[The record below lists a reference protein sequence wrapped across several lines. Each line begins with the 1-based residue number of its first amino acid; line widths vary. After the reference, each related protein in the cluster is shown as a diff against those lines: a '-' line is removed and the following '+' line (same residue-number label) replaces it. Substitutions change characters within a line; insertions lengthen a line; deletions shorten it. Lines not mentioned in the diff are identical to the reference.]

1 MDNTRKQRIVE
12 MFSRRG
18 EDFHALIC
26 RLPQNVVMLTGYQ
39 PVLGNTFCLVTVNA
53 AREVEIRLALPVDE
67 QDFVPPG
74 TVVEVKTYA
83 EETLRYIYNTIESAR
98 EPLAELIRSAG
109 INENAVI
116 GYEGIYSPVAAAYTQ
131 VGVPGPATLELL
143 HGLFLGGYLRDVS
156 SMLDELAAIKTEDE
170 VEAIRRCER
179 VAFEG
184 FQAARGAIHAGATEA
199 DVAAATYAALL
210 RAGYAAPGA
219 HNVLPYVHVMA
230 GTRAALA
237 YRAFN
242 LTSNYAISQGDTVTV
257 QVEICVNGYWAELT
271 RSFFAGTITDEWRK
285 AHLACVA
292 AQDAALENIRDGV
305 LARAV
310 DGAARS
316 VMGKAGFGPA
326 FKHGLGHGFGFQAIN
341 HTAAP
346 VLHPAS
352 DAVLRSGMLHNMEP
366 AVYLEGKGGIRLNDN
381 VLVRSDGNEV
391 LSRMVPRDL
400 EWLVVDV

>member
-1 MDNTRKQRIVE
+1 MDTTRQQRIVE
-12 MFSRRG
+12 MFTRRG

-39 PVLGNTFCLVTVNA
+39 PILGNTFCLVTVNA
-53 AREVEIRLALPVDE
+53 ARDVEIRLALPVDE

-74 TVVEVKTYA
+74 TAVEVKTYA
-83 EETLRYIYNTIESAR
+83 EETLHYIDNTIGAAR

-143 HGLFLGGYLRDVS
+143 HQLFLGGYLRDVT

-170 VEAIRRCER
+170 IEAIRRCER

-184 FQAARGAIHAGATEA
+184 FQAARDAIHTGATEA

-210 RAGYAAPGA
+210 RAGYAVPGA
-219 HNVLPYVHVMA
+219 CNVLPYVHVMA
-230 GTRAALA
+230 GPRAALA

-257 QVEICVNGYWAELT
+257 QMEVCINGYWAELT
-271 RSFFAGTITDEWRK
+271 RSFFAGTISDEWRK

-292 AQDAALENIRDGV
+292 AQDAALQSIRDGV
-305 LARAV
+305 PARAV

-341 HTAAP
+341 HAAAP

-352 DAVLRSGMLHNMEP
+352 DAVLRSGMVHNMEP
-366 AVYLEGKGGIRLNDN
+366 AAYLEGKGGIRLNDN
-381 VLVRSDGNEV
+381 VLVRNDGNEV
-391 LSRMVPRDL
+391 LSRMIPRDL
-400 EWLVVDV
+400 DWLVVGK